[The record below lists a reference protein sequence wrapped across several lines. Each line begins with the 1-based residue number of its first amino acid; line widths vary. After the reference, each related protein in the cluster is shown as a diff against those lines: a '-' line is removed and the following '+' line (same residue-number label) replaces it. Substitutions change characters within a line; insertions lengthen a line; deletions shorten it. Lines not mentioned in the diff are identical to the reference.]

1 MENIQNGVWVTMIT
15 PFTDEG
21 QIDWGAV
28 DALVEWYV
36 KNRVDGIFA
45 VCQSSEMFWLSFE
58 ERRELAKRVIKAAG
72 GRTGVIISGNVEPD
86 LQLQIKE
93 ARLLAELGPEAVV
106 FLSNRLE
113 GEGTQFKKS
122 VDEIME
128 KMPARMPLGIYEC
141 PYPEKRLLTDA
152 ECAYLAKSG
161 RFAFLKDTSCDA
173 EIMQRRASVAAG
185 SDFKLYNA
193 NAATLYRTLKSGY
206 NGYCGVM
213 GNYHPDLYG
222 WLCANLSNEKS
233 KRLEKYLSLMSVF
246 ECRSYPQSA
255 KRYLKRFEGLELT
268 EFCRS
273 QKAVIAPSVDFEL
286 AAFYEISRELR
297 GYIL

>member
-28 DALVEWYV
+28 EGLVEWYI
-36 KNRVDGIFA
+36 KNKVDGIFA
-45 VCQSSEMFWLSFE
+45 VCQSSEMFYLSFE
-58 ERRELAKRVIKAAG
+58 ERFELAKRVIKAAG
-72 GRTGVIISGNVEPD
+72 DRTGVIISGNVEQD
-86 LQLQIKE
+86 LNLQIKE
-93 ARLLAELGPEAVV
+93 ARMLSELAPQAVV

-113 GEGTQFKKS
+113 GEGTRFLKS

-128 KMPARMPLGIYEC
+128 KMPAEMPLGIYEC
-141 PYPEKRLLTDA
+141 PYPTKRLLTDA
-152 ECAYLAKSG
+152 ECAYLAESG
-161 RFAFLKDTSCDA
+161 RFAFLKDTSCD
-173 EIMQRRASVAAG
+173 EKIMQRRAQLAAG

-193 NAATLYRTLKSGY
+193 NAATLCQTLKSGY

-213 GNYHPDLYG
+213 GNYHPDLYA
-222 WLCANLSNEKS
+222 WLCGNLSDEKS
-233 KRLEKYLSLMSVF
+233 KRLGSYLSLMSVF

-255 KRYLKRFEGLELT
+255 KRYLKRFEGLELG

-286 AAFYEISRELR
+286 AAFYEISSELR